1 MADEHASPP
10 SEPDEQMEPTPVLEP
25 EETKESLISRLN
37 PMRLFQKNSVA
48 FQLRDA
54 QSLMEKKLFAQATNA
69 FQKTL
74 EMDPENV
81 EAFKGLGQVL
91 MRKGGRTN
99 IESSLKQ
106 FHEATLRDP
115 LNEEIYVLNSQ
126 VMQAL
131 GRTKESNLEQK
142 KALSLRTLRK
152 DPKNAIAANNIGIAM
167 VRLGKIAMAISYF
180 QKSIDSDRSYD
191 MPRRNLAST
200 YLQLAEKE
208 TNPQKQKDLL
218 GKASVEI
225 SKALEIGVSP
235 PTLVVQTRILIMTGD
250 TEQALE
256 VINKANDLQPG
267 SKLIMTVKQ
276 GVLEKLN
283 RLTEARETYEGAKS
297 FAPT

>member
-297 FAPT
+297 FAPA